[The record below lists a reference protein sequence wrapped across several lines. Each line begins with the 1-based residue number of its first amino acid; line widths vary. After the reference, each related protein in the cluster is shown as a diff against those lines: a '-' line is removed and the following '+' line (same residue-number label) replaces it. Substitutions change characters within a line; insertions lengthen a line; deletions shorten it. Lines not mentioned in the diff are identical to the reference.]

1 MQASIVFFMADI
13 KSLDKIASKWSEVTP
28 QRAGEYQSGV
38 QSPKKS
44 WSQAT
49 GDAAENYNAG
59 VSEAISRGAF
69 AKGVSAAGDSAW
81 QKGALEKGVSRWPQG
96 VRLGKSKYNQGF
108 APYHAAISS
117 VTLSP
122 RGPKGDPRNY
132 DRVREIGEA
141 LHETKVGR

>member
-1 MQASIVFFMADI
+1 MQASIVLFMADI
-13 KSLDKIASKWSEVTP
+13 KSLYKITTKWAEVTP
-28 QRAGEYQSGV
+28 QSAGEYQSGV

-44 WSQAT
+44 WSQAAAD
-49 GDAAENYNAG
+49 GAENYNAG
-59 VSEAISRGAF
+59 VQEAITRGAF
-69 AKGVSAAGDSAW
+69 EKGVSAAGDSAW

-96 VRLGKSKYNQGF
+96 VRLGKNKYSSGF
-108 APYHAAISS
+108 APYHSAISS

-141 LHETKVGR
+141 LHETKVGK